1 MSFVSME
8 RYNYKSGSSGE
19 LFPLLVELD
28 PKAMLIVNLFSGP
41 NPHSVSSLRWF
52 DNLTSLEK
60 YEDEFFDSDDKV
72 QLFRKIGGLCNNT
85 SAQLSELIVPPEGIT
100 RAEAKYLEF
109 TMLKAKRGYRDELLN
124 TILDFRKNSLSE
136 RKPGVSIG
144 RSFDQDLVMVRIPK
158 SKLGENEENYETMMK
173 IRGPFVKA
181 INELTVSAN
190 TIISR
195 ILYNPFSNQ

>member
-1 MSFVSME
+1 
-8 RYNYKSGSSGE
+8 
-19 LFPLLVELD
+19 
-28 PKAMLIVNLFSGP
+28 
-41 NPHSVSSLRWF
+41 
-52 DNLTSLEK
+52 
-60 YEDEFFDSDDKV
+60 
-72 QLFRKIGGLCNNT
+72 
-85 SAQLSELIVPPEGIT
+85 
-100 RAEAKYLEF
+100 
-109 TMLKAKRGYRDELLN
+109 MLKAKRGYRDELLN

-181 INELTVSAN
+181 IKELTVSAN

-195 ILYNPFSNQ
+195 ILYNPF